1 MEVALLEDE
10 MVPFAGF
17 VQRLFDAQGYLGA
30 STLVKYT
37 LWTGMGHAF
46 VRKVQVRTGSVGL
59 VNIYIVETDG
69 LVCSH
74 GVQISTSEDIPRCV
88 HACGFC
94 ARRSRRSSETPGKSR
109 R

>member
-37 LWTGMGHAF
+37 LWMGMGLAF
-46 VRKVQVRTGSVGL
+46 VRKVHVRTGSVGL

-74 GVQISTSEDIPRCV
+74 GV
-88 HACGFC
+88 
-94 ARRSRRSSETPGKSR
+94 
-109 R
+109 